1 MKLAIDNIEDLEND
15 LAELLGTW
23 KTKLEGL
30 KAAKKRT
37 IKYAEFRELS
47 AWALVSRFTDKFAAE
62 SLGRFNGSGFTRT
75 PADKSIAKFNKKRDA
90 LIAKYGVTVK

>member
-1 MKLAIDNIEDLEND
+1 MKLEIDNIEDLENA
-15 LAELLGTW
+15 LAEILVAW
-23 KTKLEGL
+23 KAKLEGL

-37 IKYAEFRELS
+37 IKYAEFRAMG
-47 AWALVSRFTDKFAAE
+47 AWALVPRFTDKFAAE